1 MSFEIEIAPLRHFE
15 LVSLRDTSTQTVIE
29 IATKG
34 ALLNSWQVMGT
45 SQALEIVEG
54 NDFSKGWGDFEN
66 NGFRGGKMSP
76 FSCRLENGQYIIE
89 DTTYTLEKFYHDK
102 HALHGILYDAVF
114 TIQSTDAN
122 AESAMINLAYHY
134 KGTDKG
140 FPFTYSLLIKW
151 QLHKNN
157 LVTVETI
164 ITNLSESTIPMMDG
178 WHPYFKL
185 GPSINDASITLKAN
199 GKIEYDESLLPTGK
213 ILDENEFKIS
223 KKIDDLHLDNCYLVD
238 ARENTCLLENEQYQ
252 IVVQPL
258 MNYPY
263 LQLYTPSDRKSIAIE
278 NLSGIPNCFN
288 NKIGLQLMKPYQNL
302 VLKTSYQF
310 ITKQLPL

>member
-1 MSFEIEIAPLRHFE
+1 MSFEIQIAPLSHFE
-15 LVSLRDTSTQTVIE
+15 LVRLIDTSSNTVIE

-34 ALLNSWQVMGT
+34 ALLNSWQVMGH
-45 SQALEIVEG
+45 SKSLEIVGG
-54 NDFSKGWGDFEN
+54 NDFSKGWVNFEN

-76 FSCRLENGQYIIE
+76 FSCRLENGQYTI
-89 DTTYTLEKFYHDK
+89 DNTTYTLEKFYHDK

-140 FPFTYSLLIKW
+140 FPFDYSLLIKW

-164 ITNLSESTIPMMDG
+164 ITNISESTIPMMDG
-178 WHPYFKL
+178 WHPYFQL
-185 GPSINDASITLKAN
+185 DSSINDTSITLKAK
-199 GKIEYDESLLPTGK
+199 GKIEYDEDLLPTGK
-213 ILDENEFKIS
+213 LKDENEFTIS
-223 KKIDDLHLDNCYLVD
+223 KKIEDLHLDNCYLVD
-238 ARENTCLLENEQYQ
+238 ASENTCLLENDQYQ
-252 IVVQPL
+252 IIVQPI

-288 NKIGLQLMKPYQNL
+288 NKIGLQLMKPHQNL
-302 VLKTSYQF
+302 LLKTSYQF
-310 ITKQLPL
+310 IIKQLPL

>member
-1 MSFEIEIAPLRHFE
+1 MSFEIQIAPLSHFE
-15 LVSLRDTSTQTVIE
+15 LVRLIDTSSNTVIE

-34 ALLNSWQVMGT
+34 ALLNSWQVMGH
-45 SQALEIVEG
+45 SKSLEIVGG
-54 NDFSKGWGDFEN
+54 NDFSKGWVNFEN

-76 FSCRLENGQYIIE
+76 FSCRLENGQYTI
-89 DTTYTLEKFYHDK
+89 DNTTYTLEKFYHDK

-140 FPFTYSLLIKW
+140 FPFDYSLLIKW

-178 WHPYFKL
+178 WHPYFQL
-185 GPSINDASITLKAN
+185 DSSINDTSITLKAK
-199 GKIEYDESLLPTGK
+199 GKIEYDEDLLPTGK
-213 ILDENEFKIS
+213 LKDENEFTIS
-223 KKIDDLHLDNCYLVD
+223 KKIEDLHLDNCYLVD
-238 ARENTCLLENEQYQ
+238 ASENTCLLENDQYQ
-252 IVVQPL
+252 IIVQPI

-288 NKIGLQLMKPYQNL
+288 NKMGLQLMKPHQNL
-302 VLKTSYQF
+302 LLKTSYQF
-310 ITKQLPL
+310 IIKQLPL

>member
-1 MSFEIEIAPLRHFE
+1 MSFEIQIAPLSHFE
-15 LVSLRDTSTQTVIE
+15 LVRLIDTSSKTLIE

-34 ALLNSWQVMGT
+34 ALLNSWQVMGHSKT
-45 SQALEIVEG
+45 IEIVEG
-54 NDFSKGWGDFEN
+54 NDFSKGWGDFEAS
-66 NGFRGGKMSP
+66 GFKGGKMNP
-76 FSCRLENGQYIIE
+76 FSCRLENGQYII
-89 DTTYTLEKFYHDK
+89 DNTTYTLEKFYHDK
-102 HALHGILYDAVF
+102 HALHGILYDALFSVEL
-114 TIQSTDAN
+114 SETDDQGAYL
-122 AESAMINLAYHY
+122 NLKYHY
-134 KGTDKG
+134 KATDKG
-140 FPFTYSLLIKW
+140 FPFAYTVLIKW
-151 QLHKNN
+151 HLHKNN
-157 LVTVETI
+157 IVTVETI
-164 ITNLSESTIPMMDG
+164 ITNLSDSNIPMMDG

-185 GPSINDASITLKAN
+185 DACINDTFIKLKSN

-223 KKIDDLHLDNCYLVD
+223 KKIEDLHLDNCYLVD
-238 ARENTCLLENEQYQ
+238 ARENTCILENEQYQ

-288 NKIGLQLMKPYQNL
+288 NKIGLQLMKPHQNL

-310 ITKQLPL
+310 ITK

>member
-1 MSFEIEIAPLRHFE
+1 MSFEIQIAPLSHFE
-15 LVSLRDTSTQTVIE
+15 LVRLIDTSSNTVIE

-34 ALLNSWQVMGT
+34 ALLNSWQVMGH
-45 SQALEIVEG
+45 SKSLEIVGG
-54 NDFSKGWGDFEN
+54 NDFSKGWVNFEN

-76 FSCRLENGQYIIE
+76 FSCRLENGQYTI
-89 DTTYTLEKFYHDK
+89 DNTTYTLEKFYHDK

-140 FPFTYSLLIKW
+140 FPFDYSLLIKW

-178 WHPYFKL
+178 WHPYFQL
-185 GPSINDASITLKAN
+185 DSSINDTSITLKAK
-199 GKIEYDESLLPTGK
+199 GKIEYDEDLLPTGK
-213 ILDENEFKIS
+213 LKDENEFTIS
-223 KKIDDLHLDNCYLVD
+223 KKIEDLHLDNCYLVD
-238 ARENTCLLENEQYQ
+238 ASENTCLLENDQYQ
-252 IVVQPL
+252 IIVQPI

-288 NKIGLQLMKPYQNL
+288 NKIGLQLMKPHQNL
-302 VLKTSYQF
+302 LLKTSYQF
-310 ITKQLPL
+310 IIKQLPL

>member
-1 MSFEIEIAPLRHFE
+1 MSFEIQIAPLSHFE
-15 LVSLRDTSTQTVIE
+15 LVRLIDTSSNTVIE

-34 ALLNSWQVMGT
+34 ALLNSWQVMGH
-45 SQALEIVEG
+45 SKSLEIVGG
-54 NDFSKGWGDFEN
+54 NDFSKGWVNFEN

-76 FSCRLENGQYIIE
+76 FSCRLENGQYTI
-89 DTTYTLEKFYHDK
+89 DNTTYTLEKFYHDK

-140 FPFTYSLLIKW
+140 FPFDYSLLIKW

-178 WHPYFKL
+178 WHPYFQL
-185 GPSINDASITLKAN
+185 DSSINDTSITLKAK
-199 GKIEYDESLLPTGK
+199 GKIEYDEDLLPTGK
-213 ILDENEFKIS
+213 LKDENEFTIS
-223 KKIDDLHLDNCYLVD
+223 KKIEDLHLDNCYLVD
-238 ARENTCLLENEQYQ
+238 ASENTCLLENDQYQ
-252 IVVQPL
+252 IIVQPI

-288 NKIGLQLMKPYQNL
+288 NKIGLQLMKPHQNL

-310 ITKQLPL
+310 IIKQLPL

>member
-1 MSFEIEIAPLRHFE
+1 MSFEIEIAPLSHFE
-15 LVSLRDTSTQTVIE
+15 LVRLRDTSTQTVIE

-34 ALLNSWQVMGT
+34 ALLNSWQVMGS

-114 TIQSTDAN
+114 TIHSKGTN
-122 AESAMINLAYHY
+122 AEGAMVNLAYHY

-140 FPFTYSLLIKW
+140 FPFAYALLIKW

-185 GPSINDASITLKAN
+185 GSSINDASITLKAN
-199 GKIEYDESLLPTGK
+199 GKIKYDEHLLPTGK
-213 ILDENEFKIS
+213 ILDENEFAFS
-223 KKIDDLHLDNCYLVD
+223 KKIGALHLDNCYIVD
-238 ARENTCLLENEQYQ
+238 ASANTCVLEAEKYQ
-252 IVVQPL
+252 LIVQPL
-258 MNYPY
+258 TNYPY

-288 NKIGLQLMKPYQNL
+288 NKIGLQLMKPHQNL

>member
-1 MSFEIEIAPLRHFE
+1 MSFEIEIIPLSHFE
-15 LVSLRDTSTQTVIE
+15 LLRLIDTSTHTVIE

-54 NDFSKGWGDFEN
+54 NDFSKGWSNFEN

-76 FSCRLENGQYIIE
+76 FSCRLENGQYKIE
-89 DTTYTLEKFYHDK
+89 NTTYTIEKFYHEK

-114 TIQSTDAN
+114 TVQSTQTN
-122 AESAMINLAYHY
+122 AEGATVNLIYQY

-140 FPFTYSLLIKW
+140 FPFAYSLLIKW

-157 LVTVETI
+157 LVTVETS

-178 WHPYFKL
+178 WHPYFTL
-185 GPSINDASITLKAN
+185 GSSINDASITLKAN
-199 GKIEYDESLLPTGK
+199 GKIEYNDSLLPTGK
-213 ILDENEFKIS
+213 ILNENEFKIS
-223 KKIDDLHLDNCYLVD
+223 KKIEDLHLDNCYLVD
-238 ARENTCLLENEQYQ
+238 ARENTCILENDLYQ
-252 IVVQPL
+252 IIVTPL

-288 NKIGLQLMKPYQNL
+288 NKIGLQLMKPHQNL

>member
-1 MSFEIEIAPLRHFE
+1 MSFEIEIAPLSHFE
-15 LVSLRDTSTQTVIE
+15 LLRLRDTSTQTVIE

-34 ALLNSWQVMGT
+34 ALLNSWQVMGANQ
-45 SQALEIVEG
+45 SLEIVEG

-76 FSCRLENGQYIIE
+76 FSCRIENGQYPFE
-89 DTTYTLEKFYHDK
+89 DKTYTIEKFYHEK

-114 TIQSTDAN
+114 TIQSTETN
-122 AESAMINLAYHY
+122 AEGAMVNLAYQY

-140 FPFTYSLLIKW
+140 FPFAYSLIIKW

-157 LVTVETI
+157 LVTVETT
-164 ITNLSESTIPMMDG
+164 ITNLSDSTIPMMDG

-185 GPSINDASITLKAN
+185 GPSINDASITLKSN
-199 GKIEYDESLLPTGK
+199 GKIEYDETLLPTGK
-213 ILDENEFKIS
+213 ILNENEFEIS
-223 KKIDDLHLDNCYLVD
+223 KKIEGLHLDNCYLVD
-238 ARENTCLLENEQYQ
+238 ARANTCILENELYQ
-252 IVVQPL
+252 IIVTPL

-263 LQLYTPSDRKSIAIE
+263 LQLYTPSDRNSIAIE

-288 NKIGLQLMKPYQNL
+288 NKIGLQLMKPHQNL

>member
-1 MSFEIEIAPLRHFE
+1 MSFEIQIAPLSHFE
-15 LVSLRDTSTQTVIE
+15 LVRLIDTSSKTVIE

-34 ALLNSWQVMGT
+34 ALLNSWQVMGH
-45 SQALEIVEG
+45 SKSLEIVEG
-54 NDFSKGWGDFEN
+54 NDFSKGWVNFEN

-76 FSCRLENGQYIIE
+76 FSCRLENGQYTI
-89 DTTYTLEKFYHDK
+89 DNTTYTLEKFYQDK

-114 TIQSTDAN
+114 SIQSTDAN

-199 GKIEYDESLLPTGK
+199 GKIEYDESLVPTGK

-223 KKIDDLHLDNCYLVD
+223 KKIEDLHLDNCYLVD

-288 NKIGLQLMKPYQNL
+288 NKIGLQLMKPHQNL

-310 ITKQLPL
+310 ITK

>member
-15 LVSLRDTSTQTVIE
+15 LLRLRDTSTQTVIE

-34 ALLNSWQVMGT
+34 ALLNSWQVMGANQ
-45 SQALEIVEG
+45 SLEIVEG

-76 FSCRLENGQYIIE
+76 FSCRIENGQYPFE
-89 DTTYTLEKFYHDK
+89 DKTYTIEKFYHEK

-114 TIQSTDAN
+114 TIQSTETN
-122 AESAMINLAYHY
+122 AEGAMVNLAYQY

-140 FPFTYSLLIKW
+140 FPFAYSLIIKW

-157 LVTVETI
+157 LVTVETT
-164 ITNLSESTIPMMDG
+164 ITNLSDSTIPMMDG

-185 GPSINDASITLKAN
+185 GSCINDASITLKSN
-199 GKIEYDESLLPTGK
+199 GKIEYDGTLLPTGK
-213 ILDENEFKIS
+213 ILNENEFEIS
-223 KKIDDLHLDNCYLVD
+223 KKIEDLHLDNCYLVD

-288 NKIGLQLMKPYQNL
+288 NKIGLQLMKPYENL

>member
-1 MSFEIEIAPLRHFE
+1 MSFEIQIAPLSQFE
-15 LVSLRDTSTQTVIE
+15 LVRLIDTSTQTVIE

-34 ALLNSWQVMGT
+34 ALLNSWQTMGAN
-45 SQALEIVEG
+45 QALEIVEG

-76 FSCRLENGQYIIE
+76 FSCRLANGQYIIE

-114 TIQSTDAN
+114 TIHSKGTDAS
-122 AESAMINLAYHY
+122 SAIVNLAYHY

-140 FPFTYSLLIKW
+140 FPFAYSLLIKW

-185 GPSINDASITLKAN
+185 DSSINEASITLKAN
-199 GKIEYDESLLPTGK
+199 GKIKYDTELLPTGK

-223 KKIDDLHLDNCYLVD
+223 KKIDNLHLDNCYLVD

-252 IVVQPL
+252 IIVQPL

-263 LQLYTPSDRKSIAIE
+263 LQLYTPADRKSIAIE

-288 NKIGLQLMKPYQNL
+288 NKMGLQLMKPHQNL

>member
-1 MSFEIEIAPLRHFE
+1 MSFEIQIAPLSHFE
-15 LVSLRDTSTQTVIE
+15 LVRLIDTSSNTVIE

-34 ALLNSWQVMGT
+34 ALLNSWQVMGH
-45 SQALEIVEG
+45 SKSLEIVGG
-54 NDFSKGWGDFEN
+54 NDFSKGWVNFEN

-76 FSCRLENGQYIIE
+76 FSCRLENGQYTI
-89 DTTYTLEKFYHDK
+89 DNTTYTLEKFYHDK

-122 AESAMINLAYHY
+122 AESAMINLSYHY

-140 FPFTYSLLIKW
+140 FPFDYSLLIKW

-178 WHPYFKL
+178 WHPYFQL
-185 GPSINDASITLKAN
+185 DSSINDTSITLKAN
-199 GKIEYDESLLPTGK
+199 GKIEYDEDLLPTGK
-213 ILDENEFKIS
+213 LKDENEFTIS
-223 KKIDDLHLDNCYLVD
+223 KKIEDLHLDNCYLVD
-238 ARENTCLLENEQYQ
+238 ASENTCLLENDQYQ
-252 IVVQPL
+252 IIVQPI

-288 NKIGLQLMKPYQNL
+288 NKIGLQLMKPHQNL
-302 VLKTSYQF
+302 LLKTSYQF
-310 ITKQLPL
+310 IIKQLPL

>member
-1 MSFEIEIAPLRHFE
+1 MSFEIEIAPLSHFE
-15 LVSLRDTSTQTVIE
+15 LVRLIDTNTQTVIE
-29 IATKG
+29 ISTKG
-34 ALLNSWQVMGT
+34 ALLNSWQVMDNT
-45 SQALEIVEG
+45 KSIEIVEG

-76 FSCRLENGQYIIE
+76 FSCRIENGQYTFE
-89 DTTYTLEKFYHDK
+89 DKTYTIEKFYHEK

-114 TIQSTDAN
+114 EIQSTETT
-122 AESAMINLAYHY
+122 AEGVIVNLIYQY
-134 KGTDKG
+134 KATDKG
-140 FPFTYSLLIKW
+140 FPFAYSLLIKW

-164 ITNLSESTIPMMDG
+164 ITNLTDSTIPMMDG

-185 GPSINDASITLKAN
+185 DSSINDSFITLKAN
-199 GKIEYDESLLPTGK
+199 GKIEYDESLLPTKK
-213 ILDENEFKIS
+213 ILGENEFETKNKIEN
-223 KKIDDLHLDNCYLVD
+223 IHLDNCYLVD
-238 ARENTCLLENEQYQ
+238 AIENTCILENEKYQ
-252 IVVQPL
+252 LIVQPL

-288 NKIGLQLMKPYQNL
+288 NKIGLQLMKPHENL
-302 VLKTSYQF
+302 LLKTSYQF
-310 ITKQLPL
+310 IIKQRPL

>member
-15 LVSLRDTSTQTVIE
+15 LLRLRDTSTQTVIE